1 MTMNFK
7 PFSRAVLA
15 VACAM
20 AVQGAWAANATL
32 ILDQAPVA
40 QFEGSSYVSLG
51 GASLVPADGT
61 TSQLTA
67 PVTVAGNIVD
77 FANSD
82 GFNFLG
88 GLVGNVAFTNLSFNL
103 DTNTLYGTLQ
113 GGGLFLNAL
122 AYTGDLIVAG
132 TVEATGAN
140 TTTYGTFDF
149 SQGLRDYFIE
159 VTAPE
164 SLVPVNLMVASVTL
178 PVATAPAVPEPA
190 TFALMGLGLVGLSL
204 VARKRG

>member
-1 MTMNFK
+1 MKMNLK
-7 PFSRAVLA
+7 PLSRAVLA

-32 ILDQAPVA
+32 LLDQAPVA
-40 QFEGSSYVSLG
+40 QFEGSSYVALG
-51 GASLVPADGT
+51 AASLAVAGET
-61 TSQLTA
+61 TSQLSA
-67 PVTVAGNIVD
+67 AVTVAGNIVD
-77 FANSD
+77 FANND

-88 GLVGNVAFTNLSFNL
+88 GLVGNVAFTKLSFNL
-103 DTNTLYGTLQ
+103 DNNTLYGTLQ

-122 AYTGDLIVAG
+122 AYTGDLIVAS
-132 TVEATGAN
+132 TVDASGAN
-140 TTTYGTFDF
+140 ATTYAGFDF

-178 PVATAPAVPEPA
+178 PVATAPSVPEPS
-190 TFALMGLGLVGLSL
+190 TYALMGLGLMGLSL
-204 VARKRG
+204 VARKRA